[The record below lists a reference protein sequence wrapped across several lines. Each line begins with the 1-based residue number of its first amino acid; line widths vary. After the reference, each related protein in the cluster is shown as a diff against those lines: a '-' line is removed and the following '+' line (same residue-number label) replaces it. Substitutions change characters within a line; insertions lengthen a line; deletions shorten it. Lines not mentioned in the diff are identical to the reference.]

1 MFSIIKVNKKC
12 RICNKKLRKVAINAK
27 ISLRIG
33 DLLSFYAPSSQQ
45 KPIRLLADAE
55 IVSTDSQKS
64 NNHSVG
70 CGRDDCIR
78 RAWHGRLLKAAF
90 SAYNSDS
97 GKTQEIGFEDLQV
110 GDYVVIGL
118 YENEKAQAQTETVH
132 AESVE
137 RMRQKS
143 AQD

>member
-1 MFSIIKVNKKC
+1 MQVICDKNYARCDKMRKISC
-12 RICNKKLRKVAINAK
+12 AAGLRIC
-27 ISLRIG
+27 
-33 DLLSFYAPSSQQ
+33 LLLCACSQQ

-55 IVSTDSQKS
+55 IVSTDSRNQTIT
-64 NNHSVG
+64 V
-70 CGRDDCIR
+70 RD
-78 RAWHGRLLKAAF
+78 AGETTVFGEHGTAACSKAAL

-97 GKTQEIGFEDLQV
+97 GKTQEIGFEDLRV

-118 YENEKAQAQTETVH
+118 YEDEKAQAQTETVH

>member
-1 MFSIIKVNKKC
+1 MARQTARKQRFRLTIPRKKQDG
-12 RICNKKLRKVAINAK
+12 I
-27 ISLRIG
+27 
-33 DLLSFYAPSSQQ
+33 
-45 KPIRLLADAE
+45 DAWP
-55 IVSTDSQKS
+55 T
-64 NNHSVG
+64 
-70 CGRDDCIR
+70 
-78 RAWHGRLLKAAF
+78 F
-90 SAYNSDS
+90 P
-97 GKTQEIGFEDLQV
+97 GKTQEIGFEDLRV

>member
-1 MFSIIKVNKKC
+1 MQDGDKMQKNSC
-12 RICNKKLRKVAINAK
+12 AAGLGIC
-27 ISLRIG
+27 
-33 DLLSFYAPSSQQ
+33 LLLCACSQQ

-55 IVSTDSQKS
+55 IVSTDSRNQTIT
-64 NNHSVG
+64 V
-70 CGRDDCIR
+70 RDAGETTVFGEHGTADCS
-78 RAWHGRLLKAAF
+78 KATL
-90 SAYNSDS
+90 SAYNSDT

-118 YENEKAQAQTETVH
+118 YDNEKAQAQTETVH

>member
-1 MFSIIKVNKKC
+1 M
-12 RICNKKLRKVAINAK
+12 RK
-27 ISLRIG
+27 ISYAAGLGIC
-33 DLLSFYAPSSQQ
+33 LLLCACSQQ
-45 KPIRLLADAE
+45 KQIRLLADAE
-55 IVSTDSQKS
+55 IVSTDSQ
-64 NNHSVG
+64 NQTITV
-70 CGRDDCIR
+70 RDAGETTVFGKHGTADCS
-78 RAWHGRLLKAAF
+78 KAAL

-143 AQD
+143 VQD

>member
-1 MFSIIKVNKKC
+1 MIKIMQSGD
-12 RICNKKLRKVAINAK
+12 RMRK
-27 ISLRIG
+27 ISYAAGLGIC
-33 DLLSFYAPSSQQ
+33 LLLCACSQQ

-55 IVSTDSQKS
+55 IVSTDSQ
-64 NNHSVG
+64 NQTITV
-70 CGRDDCIR
+70 RDTHGTADCS
-78 RAWHGRLLKAAF
+78 KAAL

-132 AESVE
+132 VESVE

>member
-1 MFSIIKVNKKC
+1 MQDAGETTVF
-12 RICNKKLRKVAINAK
+12 
-27 ISLRIG
+27 G
-33 DLLSFYAPSSQQ
+33 EHGT
-45 KPIRLLADAE
+45 ADC
-55 IVSTDSQKS
+55 S
-64 NNHSVG
+64 
-70 CGRDDCIR
+70 
-78 RAWHGRLLKAAF
+78 KAAL

-110 GDYVVIGL
+110 GDYVVIGF

>member
-1 MFSIIKVNKKC
+1 MIKIMQSGDKM
-12 RICNKKLRKVAINAK
+12 RK
-27 ISLRIG
+27 ISYAAGLGIC
-33 DLLSFYAPSSQQ
+33 LLLCACSQQ

-55 IVSTDSQKS
+55 IVSTDSQ
-64 NNHSVG
+64 NQTITV
-70 CGRDDCIR
+70 RDAGETTVFGEHGTADCS
-78 RAWHGRLLKAAF
+78 KAAL

-132 AESVE
+132 AESVK

>member
-1 MFSIIKVNKKC
+1 MQDGNKMRKNSYAAGLG
-12 RICNKKLRKVAINAK
+12 IC
-27 ISLRIG
+27 
-33 DLLSFYAPSSQQ
+33 LLLCACSQQ
-45 KPIRLLADAE
+45 KPIRLLAE
-55 IVSTDSQKS
+55 IVSTDSRNQTIT
-64 NNHSVG
+64 V
-70 CGRDDCIR
+70 RDAGETTVFGEHGTADCS
-78 RAWHGRLLKAAF
+78 KAAL
-90 SAYNSDS
+90 SAYNSDT

>member
-1 MFSIIKVNKKC
+1 MRKNSYVAGLG
-12 RICNKKLRKVAINAK
+12 IC
-27 ISLRIG
+27 
-33 DLLSFYAPSSQQ
+33 LLLCACSQQ

-55 IVSTDSQKS
+55 IVSTDSRNQTIT
-64 NNHSVG
+64 V
-70 CGRDDCIR
+70 RDAGECS
-78 RAWHGRLLKAAF
+78 KAAL
-90 SAYNSDS
+90 SAYNSDT

-118 YENEKAQAQTETVH
+118 YDNEKAQAQTETVH